1 MGVSF
6 KCSKLSYFD
15 MLLLYM
21 ATISIST
28 REDSNNRSMVQP
40 SARLESGLTL
50 RPISLGSLEILR
62 QLGNPL
68 ASGEANISTID
79 TRTLTEFIWVHAA
92 PLDEVVETVYNAP
105 SQVNRKA
112 ALFAM
117 NISPAELRTITASL
131 TADQASVQAASAI
144 PQPDATDSPNERTP
158 R

>member
-1 MGVSF
+1 MP
-6 KCSKLSYFD
+6 
-15 MLLLYM
+15 
-21 ATISIST
+21 TISISS

-40 SARLESGLTL
+40 PVRTKSGLSL
-50 RPISLGSLEILR
+50 RPISLGSLEVLR

-68 ASGEANISTID
+68 ASGDADMTNID
-79 TRTLTEFIWVHAA
+79 THTLTEFIWVHAA

-117 NISPAELRTITASL
+117 NISPAELRTITSALS
-131 TADQASVQAASAI
+131 ADQASLQAASAI
-144 PQPDATDSPNERTP
+144 PQPDATDSPNELTP